1 MVKKA
6 LIPLILVEI
15 AAFVGGLISLP
26 ASFALPIAVSA
37 KTSIRPNPPRPKPPG
52 CTSQTC
58 PR

>member
-1 MVKKA
+1 MIKKL

-15 AAFVGGLISLP
+15 AAFVGGLSLP
-26 ASFALPIAVSA
+26 ASFALSVEVSA
-37 KTSIRPNPPRPKPPG
+37 KTSIHPNPPRPKPPG